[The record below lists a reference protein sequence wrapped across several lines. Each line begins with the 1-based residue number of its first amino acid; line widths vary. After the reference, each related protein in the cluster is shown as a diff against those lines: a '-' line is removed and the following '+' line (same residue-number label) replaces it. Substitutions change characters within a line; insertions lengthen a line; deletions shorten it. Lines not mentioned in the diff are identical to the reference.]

1 MCQLDQYQAVAA
13 HPGDRLNGETMDTTR
28 NNIGSGPFAL
38 LTPARKLQAGNRPT
52 LSAVIERIRKRWRL
66 RLFVNGLLWTL
77 ALATGLMLVSAWLLN
92 AWHFSAPAIWLLRI
106 VNLLALLALVLH
118 FCVNPLRR
126 QVDDVLVA
134 LYLEE
139 HEPGLNSLML
149 SAVDAR
155 REDSRALSPQLVDQL
170 VERAIDACARVEFGD
185 SVERGKLQLGG
196 SKLGLA
202 LLVVI
207 GLVAWPPGFLRTGA
221 PALLQPWSSASEV
234 SPYRIELA
242 PGDIE
247 IMRGADQLI
256 SASIAGFDGAD
267 VQLFTSVDA
276 GATWQQTTMA
286 AVNADGGYESFLF
299 NLEQDTDYYV
309 TGAGRQTP
317 THRIAVVEFPA
328 LESISLRYNF
338 PAYTMLP
345 PATSAGTGDI
355 TALRGTRV
363 EVLIKPTIEIPGG
376 ALQLASGEQI
386 ELRPADDDSWIGEV
400 RVERDDAYQVTLQ
413 RASGIPVDASGE
425 FRIAALDDRFPSVSI
440 TSPGRDTRVSMI
452 EEPELK
458 VRASDDQGIANLELV
473 MSVNG
478 EAEQR
483 IDLMPATTEP
493 APNQQVESQ
502 HIVYLEDL
510 GLLPGDLISYYVHA
524 RDLAPDDAARTA
536 TSDIFFYQVRP
547 FRNNYRRAE
556 QQGGGGGGGAQGGQ
570 QQGQLSEQQRQ
581 FVVATF
587 NMIRDRNS
595 YSDDAYRDNLA
606 LLATAQ
612 ARIRDRV
619 EAIVR
624 RLNSRVF
631 IQKIESY
638 KVILEELP
646 LATEAMRQVEQ
657 KLEQAEIEPALTDA
671 QVALKHL
678 QKADSE
684 FRDFNVSQANRGG
697 GGAGSNTGSEDLANL
712 FQLEMDKLRHQYE
725 TVQHGTQQPQPSEL
739 IDETL
744 DKLRE
749 LARRQQQE
757 VERAQQ
763 RQGQAQGNG
772 SNRNQLEL
780 AEELEA
786 MARQLERLSR
796 TQPNPQ
802 LQQSIQQMR
811 NAAKAMRQA
820 AAGGTAGGTAN
831 GTGGVAEAR
840 QAAQDLNE
848 ARRLLDQGR
857 VRQFS
862 EKVEQ
867 SLRRAELAE
876 RKQADIK
883 EDLAELDEKWG
894 SRLEAQLQQL
904 DQKKQAL
911 TAALTDLESDLSSL
925 ATIAKD
931 EQPEANQ
938 SLKQAIRAGREHRL
952 HDRIGRTRQMVML
965 DEREHAFNNE
975 SAIQRGIGE
984 IRKHIETALANVG
997 GQGNRGLERSLEELR
1012 SLARELRYQRGQDS
1026 TGAAAG
1032 GPGTDTPGR
1041 IGNTDDPIRQ
1051 HQLTNIAERT
1061 RELGRGLRDQGVAA
1075 ADLDPVLAQI
1085 EALAQE
1091 QDNQAIPASSAQ
1103 YDIALRALM
1112 ELEYKLRN
1120 QFADT
1125 EQPEL
1130 LISEP
1135 TDLPDDYREMVADY
1149 FRKLSAQ

>member
-1 MCQLDQYQAVAA
+1 
-13 HPGDRLNGETMDTTR
+13 MDTTR
-28 NNIGSGPFAL
+28 DNIGTGPFAL
-38 LTPARKLQAGNRPT
+38 LTPARKLQAGSRPS
-52 LSAVIERIRKRWRL
+52 LSAIIERIRKRWRL

-77 ALATGLMLVSAWLLN
+77 ALATALMLVSAWLLN

-118 FCVNPLRR
+118 FCVKPLRR

-139 HEPGLNSLML
+139 HEPGLNSIML

-155 REDSRALSPQLVDQL
+155 REDSRALSPQLVEQL

-185 SVERGKLQLGG
+185 PVERGKLKRGG

-207 GLVAWPPGFLRTGA
+207 GLIAWPPGFLRMGA
-221 PALLQPWSSASEV
+221 PALLQPWASASEV

-267 VQLFTSVDA
+267 VLLVTSVDA
-276 GATWQQTTMA
+276 GATWQQSPMA

-345 PATSAGTGDI
+345 PATSEDTGDI

-363 EVLIKPTIEIPGG
+363 EVLIRPTIEIPGG
-376 ALQLASGEQI
+376 ALQLAAGEQI
-386 ELRPADDDSWIGEV
+386 ELRPAPDGSWIGEI
-400 RVERDDAYQVTLQ
+400 RVERNDAYQVTLQ
-413 RASGIPVDASGE
+413 RTSGIPVDASGE
-425 FRIAALDDRFPSVSI
+425 FRIVALDDRLPSVSI

-458 VRASDDQGIANLELV
+458 VRASDDQGISSLQLV

-493 APNQQVESQ
+493 TASQQVESQ

-510 GLLPGDLISYYVHA
+510 GLVPGDLISYYVHA
-524 RDLAPDDAARTA
+524 RDRAPDNAARTA

-556 QQGGGGGGGAQGGQ
+556 QQGGGGGGGGAQGGQ

-595 YSDDAYRDNLA
+595 YSEDAYQDNLE

-631 IQKIESY
+631 IQQIETY

-657 KLEQAEIEPALTDA
+657 KLEQAEIEAALTDA

-697 GGAGSNTGSEDLANL
+697 GGAGGNTGSEDLANL

-725 TVQHGTQQPQPSEL
+725 TVQHSAQQPQPSEQ
-739 IDETL
+739 IDEAL

-757 VERAQQ
+757 VERAQR

-811 NAAKAMRQA
+811 NAAQAMRQA

-883 EDLAELDEKWG
+883 KDLAQLDQKWG

-925 ATIAKD
+925 ATIAKE

-965 DEREHAFNNE
+965 DQREPALNNE
-975 SAIQRGIGE
+975 SAIQKGIGE

-1012 SLARELRYQRGQDS
+1012 SLARELRYQRGQGS
-1026 TGAAAG
+1026 AGAATG
-1032 GPGTDTPGR
+1032 GPGADTPGR

-1051 HQLTNIAERT
+1051 QQLRDIAERT
-1061 RELGRGLRDQGVAA
+1061 RELGRGLQDQGVAA

-1085 EALAQE
+1085 EALTQE

-1112 ELEYKLRN
+1112 ELEYRLRN
-1120 QFADT
+1120 QFGDT
-1125 EQPEL
+1125 EHPEL

-1149 FRKLSAQ
+1149 FRKLSEQ